1 MNAPPMDDRD
11 GVIWYNGKLVPWR
24 DAKFHVLT
32 HSLHYGNGVFEG
44 ERIYNG
50 KVFKLTEH
58 SARLHRSANMLA
70 YELPYSVAELDA
82 ATKLVVKE
90 NKLES
95 GYVRPVAWRG
105 AEVIGVSAKGTK
117 VHVAIAA
124 FPWGAYYEQKAIK
137 LVTSRWKRP
146 SPESSPAGSK
156 AAGLYIICTLAKD
169 EALAAG
175 AQDALMHDYKGRL
188 SEATGAN
195 LFLLLNGELHTPT
208 TETILNGITRLT
220 IMDLARKAGI
230 KVVER
235 EIWPDELAR
244 ASEVFLTG
252 TAVEV
257 QPVGAIDGREYPVGP
272 VTQKLQADFATLA
285 WKRHEIRRHCLA
297 RARGPR
303 RAVRV
308 LGRPRGRVQEGR
320 AARL

>member
-1 MNAPPMDDRD
+1 MNAPPLDDRD
-11 GVIWYNGKLVPWR
+11 GVIWYNGKLTPWR

-58 SARLHRSANMLA
+58 SRRLHKSANMLA
-70 YELPYSVAELDA
+70 YELPYSVEELDA
-82 ATKLVVKE
+82 ATNLVVAM

-105 AEVIGVSAKGTK
+105 AEVIGVSAQGTK
-117 VHVAIAA
+117 IHGAIAA

-137 LVTSRWKRP
+137 LDTSRWKRP
-146 SPESSPAGSK
+146 SPESSPAGRK

-195 LFLLLNGELHTPT
+195 LFLAINGELHTPT

-220 IMDLARKAGI
+220 VMDLARKAGI

-235 EIWPDELAR
+235 EIWPDELAK
-244 ASEVFLTG
+244 ATEVFLTG

-272 VTQKLQADFATLA
+272 ITQKLKADYAAL
-285 WKRHEIRRHCLA
+285 
-297 RARGPR
+297 
-303 RAVRV
+303 VRS
-308 LGRPRGRVQEGR
+308 
-320 AARL
+320 

>member
-1 MNAPPMDDRD
+1 MSSPPMDDRD
-11 GVIWYNGKLVPWR
+11 GVIWYNGDLVPWR

-32 HSLHYGNGVFEG
+32 HSMHYGNGVFEG
-44 ERIYNG
+44 ERVYGG

-70 YELPYSVAELDA
+70 YELPFSVEEIDSATRRVVAENHLD
-82 ATKLVVKE
+82 
-90 NKLES
+90 S

-105 AEVIGVSAKGTK
+105 AEVIGVSAKGTR

-124 FPWGAYYEQKAIK
+124 FPWGAYYDQKAIR

-169 EALAAG
+169 EALAHG

-195 LFLLLNGELHTPT
+195 LFLLIGGELHTPT

-220 IMDLARKAGI
+220 VMDLARKRGV

-235 EIWPDELAR
+235 EIWPDELAK
-244 ASEVFLTG
+244 ATEVFITG

-272 VTQKLQADFATLA
+272 VTRQLKDDYAALV
-285 WKRHEIRRHCLA
+285 
-297 RARGPR
+297 RA
-303 RAVRV
+303 
-308 LGRPRGRVQEGR
+308 
-320 AARL
+320 

>member
-1 MNAPPMDDRD
+1 MNTPPMDDRD

-24 DAKFHVLT
+24 EAKVHLLV
-32 HSLHYGNGVFEG
+32 HSLHYGNAVFEG
-44 ERIYNG
+44 ARIYNG

-58 SARLHRSANMLA
+58 SARLIKSAKMLA
-70 YELPYSVAELDA
+70 YDLPYSVEELDH
-82 ATKLVVKE
+82 ATKKVVAE
-90 NKLES
+90 NNLES
-95 GYVRPVAWRG
+95 GYVRPIAWRG
-105 AEVIGVSAKGTK
+105 AEVIGVSAVCTK
-117 VHVAIAA
+117 VHVAISA
-124 FPWGAYYEQKAIK
+124 FPWGAYYGQKAIK

-175 AQDALMHDYKGRL
+175 CQDALMHDYKGRL

-208 TETILNGITRLT
+208 IECILNGITRQT
-220 IMDLARKAGI
+220 VMELARKRGI

-244 ASEVFLTG
+244 ASEIFLTG

-257 QPVGAIDGREYPVGP
+257 QPVGAIDGREYPLGP
-272 VTQKLQADFATLA
+272 VTQALQADYAALV
-285 WKRHEIRRHCLA
+285 
-297 RARGPR
+297 RA
-303 RAVRV
+303 
-308 LGRPRGRVQEGR
+308 
-320 AARL
+320 

>member
-1 MNAPPMDDRD
+1 MSSAGLPLDDRD

-24 DAKFHVLT
+24 DAKVHVLV
-32 HSLHYGNGVFEG
+32 HSLHYGNAVFEG
-44 ERIYNG
+44 ARIYNG

-58 SARLHRSANMLA
+58 SARLVKSAKMLA
-70 YELPYSVAELDA
+70 YDLPYSVEELDA
-82 ATKLVVKE
+82 ATKKVVAE

-95 GYVRPVAWRG
+95 GYVRPIAWRG

-117 VHVAIAA
+117 VHVAVTA

-137 LVTSRWKRP
+137 LMTSRWRRP

-169 EALAAG
+169 EALNAG
-175 AQDALMHDYKGRL
+175 YQDALMHDYKGRL

-195 LFLLLNGELHTPT
+195 LFLVINGELHTPT
-208 TETILNGITRLT
+208 TETILNGITRHT
-220 IMDLARKAGI
+220 VMELARKKGI

-235 EIWPDELAR
+235 EIWPDELAK

-257 QPVGAIDGREYPVGP
+257 QPVGAIDRREYPVGP
-272 VTQKLQADFATLA
+272 VAQALQAEYAAL
-285 WKRHEIRRHCLA
+285 
-297 RARGPR
+297 
-303 RAVRV
+303 VRS
-308 LGRPRGRVQEGR
+308 
-320 AARL
+320 

>member
-1 MNAPPMDDRD
+1 MAAPALPMDDRD
-11 GVIWYNGKLVPWR
+11 GVIWLNGHLVPWR
-24 DAKFHVLT
+24 DAKVHVLV
-32 HSLHYGNGVFEG
+32 HSLHYGNSVFEG
-44 ERIYNG
+44 ERIYGG

-58 SARLHRSANMLA
+58 SRRLHTSANMLA

-82 ATKLVVKE
+82 ATQLVVAE
-90 NKLES
+90 NKLDS
-95 GYVRPVAWRG
+95 GYVRPLAWRG
-105 AEVIGVSAKGTK
+105 AEVIGVSAIGAK

-124 FPWGAYYEQKAIK
+124 FPWGAYYEQKAIR

-195 LFLLLNGELHTPT
+195 LFLLINGELHTPT
-208 TETILNGITRLT
+208 TETILNGITRQT
-220 IMDLARKAGI
+220 VIELARKRGI

-235 EIWPDELAR
+235 EIWPDELAT
-244 ASEVFLTG
+244 ATEVFLTG

-257 QPVGAIDGREYPVGP
+257 QPVSHIDGQTFEVGA
-272 VTQKLQADFATLA
+272 VTQQLIADYSAL
-285 WKRHEIRRHCLA
+285 
-297 RARGPR
+297 
-303 RAVRV
+303 VRS
-308 LGRPRGRVQEGR
+308 
-320 AARL
+320 

>member
-1 MNAPPMDDRD
+1 MAGPALPMDDRD

-24 DAKFHVLT
+24 EAKVHVLV
-32 HSLHYGNGVFEG
+32 HSLHYGNSVFEG

-58 SARLHRSANMLA
+58 SQRLHKSANMLA

-82 ATKLVVKE
+82 ATNLVVRE

-95 GYVRPVAWRG
+95 GYVRPLAWRG
-105 AEVIGVSAKGTK
+105 AEVIGVSAQGTK
-117 VHVAIAA
+117 VHVMIAA
-124 FPWGAYYEQKAIK
+124 FPWGAYYEQKAIT
-137 LVTSRWKRP
+137 LCTSRWKRP

-175 AQDALMHDYKGRL
+175 YQDALMHDYKSRL

-195 LFLLLNGELHTPT
+195 LFLLIGGELHTPT
-208 TETILNGITRLT
+208 TETILNGITRQT
-220 IMDLARKAGI
+220 VMDLARKRGI

-235 EIWPDELAR
+235 EIYPDELAR
-244 ASEVFLTG
+244 ATEVFLTG

-257 QPVGAIDGREYPVGP
+257 QPVGAIDSREYAVGP
-272 VTQKLQADFATLA
+272 VTQQLQADYAAL
-285 WKRHEIRRHCLA
+285 
-297 RARGPR
+297 
-303 RAVRV
+303 VRV
-308 LGRPRGRVQEGR
+308 
-320 AARL
+320 

>member
-1 MNAPPMDDRD
+1 MAAPALPMDDRD
-11 GVIWYNGKLVPWR
+11 GVIWFNGKLVPWR
-24 DAKFHVLT
+24 DAKVHLLV
-32 HSLHYGNGVFEG
+32 HSLHYGNSVFEG
-44 ERIYNG
+44 ERIYGG
-50 KVFKLTEH
+50 KVFELTKH
-58 SARLHRSANMLA
+58 SARLHTSANMLA

-82 ATKLVVKE
+82 ATKLVVAE
-90 NKLES
+90 NKLDS
-95 GYVRPVAWRG
+95 GYVRPLAWRG
-105 AEVIGVSAKGTK
+105 AETLGVSAVGTK

-124 FPWGAYYEQKAIK
+124 FPWGAYYDQKAIK

-208 TETILNGITRLT
+208 TETILNGITRQT
-220 IMDLARKAGI
+220 VMELARKRGI

-235 EIWPDELAR
+235 EIWPDELAK
-244 ASEVFLTG
+244 ATEVFLTG

-257 QPVGAIDGREYPVGP
+257 QPVSHIDGREYAVGP
-272 VTQKLQADFATLA
+272 VSQQLQADYAAL
-285 WKRHEIRRHCLA
+285 
-297 RARGPR
+297 
-303 RAVRV
+303 VRS
-308 LGRPRGRVQEGR
+308 
-320 AARL
+320 

>member
-1 MNAPPMDDRD
+1 VSSAGLPLDDRD

-24 DAKFHVLT
+24 DAKVHVLV
-32 HSLHYGNGVFEG
+32 HSLHYGNAVFEG
-44 ERIYNG
+44 ARIYNG

-58 SARLHRSANMLA
+58 SARLVKSAKMLA
-70 YELPYSVAELDA
+70 YDLPYSVEELDA
-82 ATKLVVKE
+82 ATKKVVAE

-95 GYVRPVAWRG
+95 GYVRPIAWRG

-117 VHVAIAA
+117 VHVAVTA

-137 LVTSRWKRP
+137 LMTSRWRRP

-169 EALAAG
+169 EALNAG
-175 AQDALMHDYKGRL
+175 YQDALMHDYKGRL

-195 LFLLLNGELHTPT
+195 LFLVINGELHTPT
-208 TETILNGITRLT
+208 TETILNGITRQT
-220 IMDLARKAGI
+220 VMELARKKGI

-235 EIWPDELAR
+235 EIWPDELAK

-257 QPVGAIDGREYPVGP
+257 QPVGMIDRREYPVGP
-272 VTQKLQADFATLA
+272 VAQALQAEYAAL
-285 WKRHEIRRHCLA
+285 
-297 RARGPR
+297 
-303 RAVRV
+303 VRS
-308 LGRPRGRVQEGR
+308 
-320 AARL
+320 

>member
-11 GVIWYNGKLVPWR
+11 GVIWYNGKLIPWR
-24 DAKFHVLT
+24 EAKFHVLS

-44 ERIYNG
+44 MRIYNG

-58 SARLHRSANMLA
+58 SQRLHRSAKMLA
-70 YELPYSVAELDA
+70 YEIPYSVEELDA
-82 ATKLVVKE
+82 ATNLAVAM

-95 GYVRPVAWRG
+95 GYVRPIAWRG

-124 FPWGAYYEQKAIK
+124 FPWGAYYDQKAIK

-175 AQDALMHDYKGRL
+175 VQDALMHDYKGRL

-195 LFLLLNGELHTPT
+195 LFLVMDGELHTPT

-220 IMDLARKAGI
+220 VMDLARKAGI

-235 EIWPDELAR
+235 EIWPKELAK

-272 VTQKLQADFATLA
+272 ITQQMQKDFAAL
-285 WKRHEIRRHCLA
+285 
-297 RARGPR
+297 
-303 RAVRV
+303 VRS
-308 LGRPRGRVQEGR
+308 
-320 AARL
+320 

>member
-1 MNAPPMDDRD
+1 MAAPALPMDDRD
-11 GVIWYNGKLVPWR
+11 GVIWLNGQLVPWR
-24 DAKFHVLT
+24 EAKVHVLV
-32 HSLHYGNGVFEG
+32 HSLHYGNSVFEG

-58 SARLHRSANMLA
+58 SARLHKSANMLA

-82 ATKLVVKE
+82 ATKLVVAE
-90 NKLES
+90 NKLDG
-95 GYVRPVAWRG
+95 GYVRPLAWRG
-105 AEVIGVSAKGTK
+105 PEVIGVSAIGTK

-124 FPWGAYYEQKAIK
+124 FPWGAYYAQKAIK

-156 AAGLYIICTLAKD
+156 AAGLYIICTIAKD

-195 LFLLLNGELHTPT
+195 LFLLIDGELHTPT

-220 IMDLARKAGI
+220 VIDLARKRGI

-235 EIWPDELAR
+235 EIWPDELKR
-244 ASEVFLTG
+244 ATEVFLTG

-257 QPVGAIDGREYPVGP
+257 QPVSHVDKLEFEVGP
-272 VTQKLQADFATLA
+272 VTQQLITDYSALV
-285 WKRHEIRRHCLA
+285 
-297 RARGPR
+297 RA
-303 RAVRV
+303 
-308 LGRPRGRVQEGR
+308 
-320 AARL
+320 